1 MQEMELTGKRRNAV
15 PNMSITIGG
24 IWLEG
29 KQKRKS
35 KRYTAREGKLDYP
48 RKKGTRQP
56 TGTSTSGN
64 IERNTEKRSER
75 GTAGIITKTEKKD
88 LKRGEYTA
96 RKNGGREMKC
106 ANCNKEIDRPQTIY
120 KHQDEIYCSPACLAE
135 ALLEKA
141 WDDVEEIWFDTEE
154 NMRVCA
160 MEEKA
165 EW

>member
-1 MQEMELTGKRRNAV
+1 MNTSERTEKGAGRAKSRKNGRPLIGTL
-15 PNMSITIGG
+15 ITAN
-24 IWLEG
+24 
-29 KQKRKS
+29 
-35 KRYTAREGKLDYP
+35 TPKL
-48 RKKGTRQP
+48 
-56 TGTSTSGN
+56 
-64 IERNTEKRSER
+64 TEKRTER
-75 GTAGIITKTEKKD
+75 EGEPITRLIKKREMRRIGRIMQRIKTRSLKSGEGEKKV
-88 LKRGEYTA
+88 
-96 RKNGGREMKC
+96 KC
-106 ANCNKEIDRPQTIY
+106 AHCLKEIDRPQTIY